1 MKNQQIDEILNRT
14 VKTNKRRGECSD
26 ILERQ
31 DFSNVMFI
39 SSNPDKA
46 SEVIKSYLEN
56 EFGANVITVTPD
68 GYEIQK
74 EKANIQ
80 VGCGNR
86 TAICPGD
93 EMTDKLKQENTVL
106 FLPNLDQMEDV
117 NYGRLLFDMINN
129 HLVADPRNGENG
141 FTELDG
147 SFFAVVTKS
156 KGRDVGAAMQE
167 FRYMDEPPLFRRVDL
182 DEITIDG

>member
-1 MKNQQIDEILNRT
+1 MKNQQIDEILNGT
-14 VKTNKRRGECSD
+14 LEVNKEDGCNSD
-26 ILERQ
+26 ILDRN
-31 DFSNVMFI
+31 FSNVMFI

-74 EKANIQ
+74 EKANIR
-80 VGCGNR
+80 VGCVSR

-93 EMTDKLKQENTVL
+93 EMTDKLKKENTVL
-106 FLPNLDQMEDV
+106 FLPDLDRMEDV
-117 NYGRLLFDMINN
+117 RYGRLLFDMINN

-147 SFFAVVTKS
+147 SFFAVWTIS
-156 KGRDVGAAMQE
+156 KGRDMGAAMQE
-167 FRYMDEPPLFRRVDL
+167 FRYMDEPPLFGHYDL
-182 DEITIDG
+182 DEITIDD